1 MERIEETVDFPVAIE
16 PVRPRRSILM
26 IWIDIGMV
34 LGKEESE
41 RLAGPF
47 DRGRSSR
54 LLAALPILAYTPLID
69 LDIIGNI
76 TGPLT

>member
-1 MERIEETVDFPVAIE
+1 
-16 PVRPRRSILM
+16 M

>member
-1 MERIEETVDFPVAIE
+1 
-16 PVRPRRSILM
+16 M

-54 LLAALPILAYTPLID
+54 LLA
-69 LDIIGNI
+69 GI
-76 TGPLT
+76 THSCLHTFD